1 MGRAVAG
8 SAFAAACGL
17 AASLFVSTPMPA
29 VAQQVDAAALTEC
42 LVANTTDDHIT
53 AMKKLMIAAL
63 SDDIETLKAEATNY
77 GNIIV
82 QMAIASCNIA
92 ASQLSDPAVSEAVG
106 KYGEKL
112 GEKIMTDAFAKIS
125 G

>member
-1 MGRAVAG
+1 MGRAATG
-8 SAFAAACGL
+8 SAFLAACGL
-17 AASLFVSTPMPA
+17 AASLLVSTPMPA
-29 VAQQVDAAALTEC
+29 MAQQVDAAALTEC
-42 LVANTTDDHIT
+42 LITNTTDDHIA

-63 SDDIETLKAEATNY
+63 SDDIEGLKAEATNY

-82 QMAIASCNIA
+82 QMAIANCNIA